1 VVPWNDPAMPLDYN
15 SLLIAIAF
23 AAACLGIT
31 LFAAWLSA
39 RREAFLLT
47 WAVGALLLVVSVLIY
62 SAYVISPEPAVVILA
77 FFLHI
82 MGFAVLYGAAR
93 QFRTGESPLRV
104 ILVAGVPA
112 LLVALPGFATR
123 FDAIGFV
130 LSNLVVASLLF
141 LTAREY
147 WVGRKEAPGPI
158 MGLTALYA
166 VAGLSFIPC
175 AVVLVIDGQLE
186 VGRAPENWAENLN
199 LVVGIAAVAGVGA
212 LSLALNQSRLARSH
226 RREAMTD
233 ALTGLL
239 NRRAV
244 FDMFS
249 ERDLPPFTSVI
260 VFDLDGFKA
269 VNDGHGHAVGDEVL
283 RRFASAIKAGIRAS
297 DTAARLGGE
306 EFALVLPRS
315 DAESALQVAER
326 IRRTF
331 AEEAIETGGEELR
344 STVSAGVATAGGD
357 GQPFEEVLR
366 SADSALYAAKRDGRN
381 RVVAEPLRLVG

>member
-1 VVPWNDPAMPLDYN
+1 MPLDYN

-23 AAACLGIT
+23 AAACLSIT

-39 RREAFLLT
+39 RTEAFLLT
-47 WAVGALLLVVSVLIY
+47 WAIGALLLVGSVLIY
-62 SAYVISPEPAVVILA
+62 SAYVMAPAPYLVISA
-77 FFLHI
+77 FFVHI
-82 MGFAVLYGAAR
+82 MGFATLYGAAR
-93 QFRTGESPLRV
+93 QFRTGERPLRA
-104 ILVAGVPA
+104 ILIAGAPS

-123 FDAIGFV
+123 FDVIGFV
-130 LSNLVVASLLF
+130 LSNLVVAGLLF
-141 LTAREY
+141 VTAREY

-158 MGLTALYA
+158 TGLTALYA
-166 VAGLSFIPC
+166 LAGMSFVLC
-175 AVVLVIDGQLE
+175 AAVLIADGQLE
-186 VGRAPENWAENLN
+186 LGRAPENWAENLN

-212 LSLALNQSRLARSH
+212 ISLALNQWRLARTH

-233 ALTGLL
+233 GLTGLL

-244 FDMFS
+244 FDLFS
-249 ERDLPPFTSVI
+249 ERGLPPFTSVV

-269 VNDGHGHAVGDEVL
+269 VNDGHGHAIGDEVL
-283 RRFASAIKAGIRAS
+283 RRFALAIRQGIRGV

-315 DAESALQVAER
+315 SPESALQVAER
-326 IRRTF
+326 IRGAF
-331 AEEAIETGGEELR
+331 AEEAYETGGEALR
-344 STVSAGVATAGGD
+344 CTVSAGVATAGEN

-366 SADSALYAAKRDGRN
+366 NADTALYAAKRDGRN

>member
-1 VVPWNDPAMPLDYN
+1 MPLDYN

-23 AAACLGIT
+23 AGACLGIT

-39 RREAFLLT
+39 RTEPFLLT
-47 WAVGALLLVVSVLIY
+47 WAVGTLLLVASVLVY
-62 SAYVISPEPAVVILA
+62 SAFVVSPAHHLVALA
-77 FFLHI
+77 FFMHI
-82 MGFAVLYGAAR
+82 MAFAVLYGAAR
-93 QFRTGESPLRV
+93 QFRTGETPLRAT
-104 ILVAGVPA
+104 LMAGIPA
-112 LLVALPGFATR
+112 LVVALPGFATR
-123 FDAIGFV
+123 FDAIGFI
-130 LSNLVVASLLF
+130 LSNLVVAALLF

-147 WVGRKEAPGPI
+147 WVGRREAPGPI

-166 VAGLSFIPC
+166 LAGISFIPC
-175 AVVLVIDGQLE
+175 ALVLIADGQLTL
-186 VGRAPENWAENLN
+186 GRAPENWAENLN

-212 LSLALNQSRLARSH
+212 LSLALNQSRLARIH

-233 ALTGLL
+233 GLTGLL

-244 FDMFS
+244 FDLFS
-249 ERDLPPFTSVI
+249 DRDLPPFTSVV

-283 RRFASAIKAGIRAS
+283 RRFAAAIKQEIRAT

-306 EFALVLPRS
+306 EFAVVLPRS
-315 DAESALQVAER
+315 DAESALSIAER

-331 AEEAIETGGEELR
+331 AEAAIETGGAALR
-344 STVSAGVATAGGD
+344 STVSAGVATAGAK

-366 SADSALYAAKRDGRN
+366 NADAALYAAKRDGRN

>member
-1 VVPWNDPAMPLDYN
+1 MPLDYN

-23 AAACLGIT
+23 VAACLGIT

-39 RREAFLLT
+39 RTEAFLLT
-47 WAVGALLLVVSVLIY
+47 WAIGAALLVGSVLVY
-62 SAYVISPEPAVVILA
+62 SAYVISPEPYVVILA
-77 FFLHI
+77 FFVHI

-93 QFRTGESPLRV
+93 QFCTGERPLRPIV
-104 ILVAGVPA
+104 TVAVPS
-112 LLVALPGFATR
+112 LLIALPGFATR
-123 FDAIGFV
+123 FDAIGFI
-130 LSNLVVASLLF
+130 LSNLVVAALLF

-158 MGLTALYA
+158 IGLTALYA
-166 VAGLSFIPC
+166 MAGVSFVIC
-175 AVVLVIDGQLE
+175 AVILIVDGQLAL
-186 VGRAPENWAENLN
+186 GRAPENWAENLN
-199 LVVGIAAVAGVGA
+199 LIVGIAAIAGVGA
-212 LSLALNQSRLARSH
+212 LSLALNQSRLARAH

-233 ALTGLL
+233 SLTGLL

-249 ERDLPPFTSVI
+249 DRDLPPFTSVV

-283 RRFASAIKAGIRAS
+283 RRFTSAIKQGIRAT

-326 IRRTF
+326 IRRAF
-331 AEEAIETGGEELR
+331 AEEAIETGGEALR
-344 STVSAGVATAGGD
+344 CTVSAGVATAGED
-357 GQPFEEVLR
+357 GQPFEDVLR